1 MYGGFRIIQEYL
13 VGGSG
18 AYLRKSVARLVKLG
32 RGAIEAMYS
41 ALISKTSIDSYKS
54 RGMYLR
60 RFPVSTDGSRSVRGE
75 ATSSANL
82 DAMSWEMSSGVNISH
97 RS

>member
-1 MYGGFRIIQEYL
+1 MMLEYL

-18 AYLRKSVARLVKLG
+18 AYLRKSVVRLFKLG
-32 RGAIEAMYS
+32 RGAIEAIYS

-60 RFPVSTDGSRSVRGE
+60 RFPVPTDGSRSVRGE
-75 ATSSANL
+75 ETSSDNFV
-82 DAMSWEMSSGVNISH
+82 AMSLEMSSGVNISH